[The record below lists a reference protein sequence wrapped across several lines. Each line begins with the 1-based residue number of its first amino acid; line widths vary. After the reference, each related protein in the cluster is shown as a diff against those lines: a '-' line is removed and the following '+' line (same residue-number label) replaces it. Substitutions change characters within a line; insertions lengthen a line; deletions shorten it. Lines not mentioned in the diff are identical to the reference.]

1 VAKMKMTCDGVAQGL
16 KVEAVLAAEVAWEQ

>member
-1 VAKMKMTCDGVAQGL
+1 MKMTCDGVAQGL